1 MKKWFLNLILL
12 IFFAAPV
19 MSQQGNKQIESVKIA
34 YLTSKLSL
42 TPEEAQRFWPV
53 YQNYQRDLQQVF
65 QQRQRDR
72 QEAKKSGGQVDE
84 LKYEATILDVR
95 KRYRKQFAEVLPQQK
110 VALVFQA
117 EREFREQLIQHLR
130 ERRGN

>member
-19 MSQQGNKQIESVKIA
+19 MAQQGNKQIESVKIA